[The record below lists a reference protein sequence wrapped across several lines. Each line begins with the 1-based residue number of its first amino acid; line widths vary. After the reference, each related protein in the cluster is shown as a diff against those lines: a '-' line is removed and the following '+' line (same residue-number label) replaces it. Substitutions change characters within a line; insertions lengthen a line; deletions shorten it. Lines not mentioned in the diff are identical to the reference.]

1 MRKSFAAV
9 FLLCVCLS
17 GSPAS
22 AGLLNSD
29 GSPGAWLIQ
38 YGQKG
43 PELKLEM
50 SSMAQCV
57 RALIDLSRNRVFR
70 SGHQDGSFN
79 LVIDST
85 RLELYGWDWVT
96 VKDKGFEADP
106 SKKSGEDKYELDFS
120 STAYPVLRRNE
131 KNYEVIMSKVK
142 GAHHIVFEG
151 WSWDTEC
158 IRAK

>member
-1 MRKSFAAV
+1 
-9 FLLCVCLS
+9 
-17 GSPAS
+17 
-22 AGLLNSD
+22 
-29 GSPGAWLIQ
+29 
-38 YGQKG
+38 
-43 PELKLEM
+43 
-50 SSMAQCV
+50 MAQCV

-70 SGHQDGSFN
+70 SGIRDGSFN
-79 LVIDST
+79 LVIDGT
-85 RLELYGWDWVT
+85 RLELYRWDVVH
-96 VKDKGFEADP
+96 VKNKGFEEDHSTKNKNAEADP